1 MLLLR
6 TMIGKCE
13 IWQWLLTAILLIPMT
28 IKDIRTKRINANI
41 TIIAILFSITVRKQI
56 MNEENIVLMLDML
69 PGILTLSIA
78 YLSGEM
84 IGIGDGLII
93 LFLGSVLGYRLT
105 LLTMFLSFVISG
117 VMSLILLTIKKVT
130 KKSEIPF
137 VPFLSI
143 GIVLGGLL

>member
-143 GIVLGGLL
+143 GIVIGGLL